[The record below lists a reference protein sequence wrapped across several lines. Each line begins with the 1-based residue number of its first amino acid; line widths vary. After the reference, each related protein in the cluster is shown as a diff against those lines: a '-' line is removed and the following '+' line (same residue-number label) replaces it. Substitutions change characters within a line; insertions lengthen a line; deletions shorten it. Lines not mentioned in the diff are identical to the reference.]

1 MLERAQRERRK
12 HLRVELDLPLL
23 LTQRDPAGRIVLHT
37 TGQVLNLSE
46 GGLLALVREPV
57 LPDGPVWIDLHI
69 EAERLRF
76 EALQLRA
83 TALGSGWH
91 EAAVAFRPLPRAV
104 AARIAGYVRRNL
116 KRP

>member
-12 HLRVELDLPLL
+12 HQRIELHLPVL
-23 LTQRDPAGRIVLHT
+23 LTQRDPGGRIVLHT

-46 GGLLALVREPV
+46 GGLLALVREPS
-57 LPDGPVWIDLHI
+57 LPDGPIWVDLHI

-83 TALGSGWH
+83 SRLGTGWH
-91 EAAVAFRPLPRAV
+91 EVAVEFQPLPRPV
-104 AARIAGYVRRNL
+104 AARVAGYVRRNVH
-116 KRP
+116 RP